1 MIEKDKHL
9 QYQSVVDNDST
20 NIKASQTRKNY
31 QRSKPNESQIYSND
45 SFIGLV
51 VDSSFQV
58 DKPVDYTDR
67 YENKSICLTNEEM
80 PDSGLLITQNNSTT
94 PTRPSNFS
102 TFLIK
107 SQKDHHQILINHLDG
122 DKIPTENPLSTV
134 DNNNPEMLLKSRK
147 RTVSFGL
154 SVQISNG
161 EEIPRRKLTIPGVGP
176 SFSILKNPSKDTLKQ
191 HAENIEIPMEN
202 ENSDVD
208 TPVNQNLH
216 LSPPNR
222 RRNSGI
228 PYILRHLEN
237 RAHARAADA
246 TNQDSMPS
254 HLSDENPS
262 YPLRNRER
270 RQITINMESLEQSAQ
285 VRLDVSA
292 SNQPPPAQNQPQD
305 GPSVEERKEILKKLL
320 GQAANFKIRRAVVL
334 CFSIFIGSILAFPL
348 VDGGSSW
355 LRGIFIVC
363 EIFLGY
369 YLIENIVKFFRK
381 DILPWKKFENFF
393 DILDVANL
401 IIFTVTVDLRLSGIP
416 VITKYASIP
425 PLLSVIVY
433 FWKSK
438 APKALKEAHTTLR
451 VLLALQILLLTGR
464 ADENLMW
471 AWKALMSF
479 LWLYGGLLS
488 IYSLLVG
495 ITLISVI
502 ALACLRMRLYDN
514 LSLSAQI
521 VGFLWSTLYSGLGAV
536 ALVCLVG
543 ITLVYDSER
552 EESRSVLTSAMLLGQ
567 YLSLA
572 IGIFSISAY
581 HWIYEFLM
589 KFNMDEADY
598 RTQLGL
604 EETNGPQVVTEKK
617 DVYLVMLSS
626 TYFLSLKNSF
636 FLTNKDKLSRLKRAI
651 RESKK
656 KKNKHSKFNDVAS
669 KISKRPITVQELIQE
684 KAGLDELVAKGALH
698 DAKGLD
704 AADIKRPRGL
714 SMGFVSIGS
723 QVTKRE
729 RKESTVSNGQI
740 WDAKI
745 CLSEGDRTIVFDS
758 PEHTYK
764 QKGESEDLCYIC
776 YANAPNAVIQECG
789 HGGICA
795 DCAIQTIKT
804 KGQCMECRAEVKHVI
819 KIEVDPKM
827 KNIIKGYETL
837 TITPDKPNE
846 ENN

>member
-1 MIEKDKHL
+1 MIEKDKHM
-9 QYQSVVDNDST
+9 QYQSVVDNDSS
-20 NIKASQTRKNY
+20 NIKASQTRKNPH
-31 QRSKPNESQIYSND
+31 QSKPNQSQIYSND

-51 VDSSFQV
+51 VDSSFIA
-58 DKPVDYTDR
+58 DKSFDYTDR
-67 YENKSICLTNEEM
+67 YENKSICLTNDEM
-80 PDSGLLITQNNSTT
+80 PDSGLLVTHNNSTT
-94 PTRPSNFS
+94 PMKPSNFS
-102 TFLIK
+102 TYLNK
-107 SQKDHHQILINHLDG
+107 NQHQILVSHPDD
-122 DKIPTENPLSTV
+122 DKVPTENP
-134 DNNNPEMLLKSRK
+134 EMFPKELDLLKNRK

-154 SVQISNG
+154 SVQISND
-161 EEIPRRKLTIPGVGP
+161 EEVPRRKLTIPGVGP

-191 HAENIEIPMEN
+191 QPENIEIPIEN
-202 ENSDVD
+202 EFSDVD
-208 TPVNQNLH
+208 TPGNEDLH
-216 LSPPNR
+216 LSPPGR

-237 RAHARAADA
+237 RAAAVDA
-246 TNQDSMPS
+246 ISQDPVSPITQ
-254 HLSDENPS
+254 DENLS
-262 YPLRNRER
+262 FPLRNRER

-285 VRLDVSA
+285 VRLDVQA
-292 SNQPPPAQNQPQD
+292 SSESNPTQVVPQQQE
-305 GPSVEERKEILKKLL
+305 GPSIEERREVLKKLL

-348 VDGGSSW
+348 IDGGSSW
-355 LRGIFIVC
+355 IRGIFVVC

-369 YLIENIVKFFRK
+369 YLIENIVKYFRK
-381 DILPWKKFENFF
+381 DILPWKKLENFF

-401 IIFTVTVDLRLSGIP
+401 IIFIVAIDLKLSGAP
-416 VITKYASIP
+416 LITKYTSIP
-425 PLLSVIVY
+425 PLLSVIAY

-464 ADENLMW
+464 ADGNLMW

-543 ITLVYDSER
+543 ITLVFDSER
-552 EESRSVLTSAMLLGQ
+552 EDKRSLLTSAMLLGQ

-589 KFNMDEADY
+589 KFNMDESDY

-636 FLTNKDKLSRLKRAI
+636 FLTNKKKINRLKRAI

-656 KKNKHSKFNDVAS
+656 SKHLKFNDVAS

-698 DAKGLD
+698 EAKNLD
-704 AADIKRPRGL
+704 ATDLKRPRGL

-723 QVTKRE
+723 QGTKRE
-729 RKESTVSNGQI
+729 RKESTVSNGQLG
-740 WDAKI
+740 DVKV

-764 QKGESEDLCYIC
+764 KKGESEDLCYIC
-776 YANAPNAVIQECG
+776 YTNPPNAVIQECG